1 MKLFKCFIN
10 GTNFHLGSDA
20 DNPLLGFYTARF
32 VHAET
37 AEQAELEAL
46 ELLRSDP
53 KLDLDPSKRRKDTMV
68 YFESIEEIDSIP
80 VGISEPGTGYTF
92 YPMGT

>member
-1 MKLFKCFIN
+1 MKLFKCFIE
-10 GTNFHLGSDA
+10 GKNFPLRLDGE
-20 DNPLLGFYTARF
+20 NPLLGFYTTRF

-37 AEQAELEAL
+37 AEQAELLAL

-53 KLDLDPSKRRKDTMV
+53 NLDLDPSKRRKDTMV

-80 VGISEPGTGYTF
+80 DGISEPGTGYTF